1 MNIKI
6 AALLALLAGGSA
18 VAADMTPILSNG
30 PGRSEREEYA
40 NKALGLLFH
49 RTLFS
54 EGDPQLAADLIMSAN
69 FINHDKDEAA
79 GGENF
84 AQFFLNPE
92 KFKNPTP
99 NRSSGPHTADAN
111 ALTRLYSVTDGD
123 ITMMGYA
130 GMGAGDPGARFGSNM
145 FETKQGRVTQW
156 WWSGPTNTDMPAM
169 TEGMNAGA
177 AAGGMA
183 AGGAPGAAPG
193 AAPGGAPGAAPGGA
207 APGAAGGMAAGAPAS
222 TPTDFTKFYP
232 EKGIT
237 IVGMPMVIN
246 NGKASRAERDANKKL
261 VSEFFDEFFN
271 KKNYAVASK
280 YLADNLINHSENQPA
295 GKDFAAYAQKNQDK
309 VTAPKTDQVL
319 FLLADGELVDIGWP
333 SPRYGDP
340 GAWYGQNL
348 VRVKNGKIVEW
359 WFSGY
364 PTGKGRELNPWNDL
378 NTVSNSR
385 LVQ

>member
-1 MNIKI
+1 MNKKL
-6 AALLALLAGGSA
+6 AALLTLLIGSAA

-69 FINHDKDEAA
+69 FINHDKDEAS
-79 GGENF
+79 GGDNF

-99 NRSSGPHTADAN
+99 NRSSGPHTADAS

-123 ITMMGYA
+123 ITMMAYA
-130 GMGAGDPGARFGSNM
+130 GMGAGDPGARYGSNM
-145 FETKQGRVTQW
+145 FETKQGKVTQW
-156 WWSGPTNTDMPAM
+156 WWSGPTNTDMPTMA
-169 TEGMNAGA
+169 EGMNAGA
-177 AAGGMA
+177 AGMA
-183 AGGAPGAAPG
+183 AGAAPG
-193 AAPGGAPGAAPGGA
+193 APPAGAVPGATP
-207 APGAAGGMAAGAPAS
+207 PGGMAAGAAPAAAS
-222 TPTDFTKFYP
+222 TPTDFTQWYAD
-232 EKGIT
+232 KGIT

-246 NGKASRAERDANKKL
+246 NGKATRAERDANKKL
-261 VSEFFDEFFN
+261 VTEFFDEFFN
-271 KKNYAVASK
+271 KKNYAVAAK
-280 YLADNLINHSENQPA
+280 YLSDDLKNHSADQPS
-295 GKDFAAYAQKNQDK
+295 GKDFVAYAQKNQDK
-309 VTAPKTDQVL
+309 VTAPKTDAVL

-333 SPRYGDP
+333 SARFGDP

-348 VRVKNGKIVEW
+348 IRVKGGKIVEW

-364 PTGKGRELNPWNDL
+364 PTGKGRELNPWNDQ

-385 LVQ
+385 LVN